1 MEGRDKYRC
10 DEPSVSIIIPAYNM
24 EEYIRDAIESVIESK
39 LDDVELII
47 VDDGSRDSTS
57 SVVEEYTDSF
67 SGSYDPRVRY
77 EWQKNQGKSAAVN
90 RGLEISRGEYVTML
104 DADDQLPS
112 GGLKARYQA
121 RFDASGDPSDVIVGG
136 FEVFDYS
143 GTQGT
148 RSSPEVGDP
157 QWLHDHFYLSWKT
170 PFHLNACLLSFDLIN
185 RVGGLDESLHRCID
199 GDYVLRLL
207 RAAETVQ
214 VVDSVVY
221 RYRKHRSSPLKRIK
235 YRLKTARYRPRVIWK
250 NYEGWRRWLGVPFGI
265 AMDGGK
271 LVYEL
276 FGKYKT

>member
-1 MEGRDKYRC
+1 MKEREKCRC
-10 DEPSVSIIIPAYNM
+10 GVPSVSVIIPTYNM
-24 EEYIRDAIESVIESK
+24 GGYVSDAIGSVLKGGI
-39 LDDVELII
+39 DDLEVIV
-47 VDDGSRDSTS
+47 VDDGSEDFTS
-57 SVVEEYTDSF
+57 YIAKKYTDPS
-67 SGSYDPRVRY
+67 SELYDPRVY
-77 EWQKNQGKSAAVN
+77 YDWQKNQGKSAAVN
-90 RGLEISRGEYVTML
+90 HGLEISRGEYVTML

-112 GGLKARYQA
+112 GSLKARYEA
-121 RFDASGDPSDVIVGG
+121 RFDASGEPSDVIVGG

-157 QWLHDHFYLSWKT
+157 QWLHDHFYLGWKT
-170 PFHLNACLLSFDLIN
+170 PFHLNACLLSFDLVN

-199 GDYVLRLL
+199 GDYALRLL
-207 RAAETVQ
+207 RAAKTVQ
-214 VVDSVVY
+214 VVDSIVY
-221 RYRKHRSSPLKRIK
+221 RYRKHRSSPLKRMR